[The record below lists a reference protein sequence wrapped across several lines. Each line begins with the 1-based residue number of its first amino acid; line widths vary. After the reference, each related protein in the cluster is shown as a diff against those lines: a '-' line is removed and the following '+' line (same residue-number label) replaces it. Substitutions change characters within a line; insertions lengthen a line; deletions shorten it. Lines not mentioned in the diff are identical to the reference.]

1 MEHRPLVPGRPD
13 SPMVPVVGMGTS
25 GTFDTDDQALVDE
38 VVARALAHGTALFDS
53 SPMYGRSEA
62 TLGGALA
69 GRRAEAFVA
78 TKVWTPDDATAEA
91 QMDASAAFAAG
102 RVDLMQIHNMVGW
115 RTRLDQIEARRDRGQ
130 IGFVGATHWQVSGF
144 ADLEACMA
152 TGRLDAIQVPYNPIE
167 RDVERRILPLA
178 AELGLGVLVMR
189 PFADAAL
196 LRDPPPAAELEALA
210 PTGIRTWGQALLA
223 WGLGHPAVTT
233 SIPATSKPDR
243 AEENAAGGDL
253 APLDPET
260 RDRIA
265 ALFTR

>member
-1 MEHRPLVPGRPD
+1 MEHRRLVPRDPA
-13 SPMVPVVGMGTS
+13 SPTVPVVGMGTS
-25 GTFDTDDQALVDE
+25 ETFDTDDQARVDA
-38 VVARALAHGTALFDS
+38 VVERGLAHGTTLFDS

-62 TLGGALA
+62 TLGRALD
-69 GRRAEAFVA
+69 GRRDDAFVA

-91 QMDASAAFAAG
+91 QMDASAAFSGG

-115 RTRLDQIEARRDRGQ
+115 PTRLDQIEARRDRGQ

-167 RDVERRILPLA
+167 RDVEERILPLA

-189 PFADAAL
+189 PFANAAL
-196 LRDPPPAAELEALA
+196 LRDLPPAAELEALG
-210 PTGIRTWGQALLA
+210 PTGIATWGQALLA

-233 SIPATSKPDR
+233 SIPATSKPAR
-243 AEENAAGGDL
+243 AEENAAAGGL
-253 APLDPET
+253 APLDPDT

-265 ALFTR
+265 ALFAR